1 LANAEGDILDNIAL
15 IENLEDSKRISIEV
29 GIKVEIAKKKLKSK
43 SMNPLRLI
51 DKLLIEVH

>member
-29 GIKVEIAKKKLKSK
+29 GIKVEIAKKTEIKINES
-43 SMNPLRLI
+43 SEAYR
-51 DKLLIEVH
+51 